1 MFLQPRGNNLNHHR
15 RKGGRVMDT
24 PVESPVTFANVGKAR
39 WWRGGIFASQ
49 TGYVLLAL
57 VALFVVMN
65 FASPYF
71 FTEGNMQN
79 VAKNFSFIAIAT
91 LGMTFVIITGG
102 IDLSVG
108 SMMCFSA
115 MITSMVMTDLST
127 PGMPGASWFVHLA
140 ADGKTV
146 VANMPGLMLLISVLA
161 GLGAALIVGLVNGF
175 CIAVLGLS
183 PFVTTLGMLSIV
195 RGLGYVVSNGRGS
208 FPGGPDADYFY
219 ALTSGDVF
227 GVPVPFIY
235 LVILAGVMAVV
246 LHHTTFGRHVFAL
259 GGNEK
264 AAELTGIS
272 VVRVKIEV
280 YVICALAA
288 GLQGIIISGWLGS
301 APANMATSYELNV
314 IAAAVIGGANLAG
327 GVGGPLGA
335 IVGCVLLEVIR
346 NGLVLAQVNS
356 YWQQALVGVI
366 IIAAVLVDRVR
377 SRLV

>member
-1 MFLQPRGNNLNHHR
+1 MSVPMEN
-15 RKGGRVMDT
+15 
-24 PVESPVTFANVGKAR
+24 PISFANVGRSK
-39 WWRGGIFASQ
+39 WWHRGIFASQ

-57 VALFVVMN
+57 VVLMIVMR

-91 LGMTFVIITGG
+91 LGITFVIITGG

-115 MITSMVMTDLST
+115 MITSMVMVELST
-127 PGMPGASWFVHLA
+127 PGSYFVHMA

-146 VANMPGLMLLISVLA
+146 IANLPGLILVISVLA
-161 GLGAALIVGLVNGF
+161 GLFAAFIVGIINGF

-195 RGLGYVVSNGRGS
+195 RGLAYVVSNGRGS
-208 FPGGPDADYFY
+208 FPGGPDADLFY
-219 ALTSGDVF
+219 ALTSGDVY
-227 GVPVPFIY
+227 GVPAPFIY
-235 LVILAGVMAVV
+235 LMILAVVMAVV

-264 AAELTGIS
+264 AAELTGIP

-280 YVICALAA
+280 YVLCALAA

-327 GVGGPLGA
+327 GLGGPLGA

-356 YWQQALVGVI
+356 YWQQTLVGVI
-366 IIAAVLVDRVR
+366 IILAVLVDRIR
-377 SRLV
+377 SRMT

>member
-1 MFLQPRGNNLNHHR
+1 MSVPSDAQISFTNIG
-15 RKGGRVMDT
+15 
-24 PVESPVTFANVGKAR
+24 PVR
-39 WWRGGIFASQ
+39 WWHRGLFASQ
-49 TGYVLLAL
+49 TAYVTLAL
-57 VALFVVMN
+57 LILIVVMN

-71 FTEGNMQN
+71 FTEGNLQN

-91 LGMTFVIITGG
+91 LGITFVIITGG

-108 SMMCFSA
+108 SMMCFAA
-115 MITSMVMTDLST
+115 MITSMVMTALST
-127 PGMPGASWFVHLA
+127 PGEPLASWFVHLA

-146 VANMPGLMLLISVLA
+146 VANVPGLILLISVLC
-161 GLGAALIVGLVNGF
+161 GLAVSLIVGLINGV
-175 CIAVLGLS
+175 CIAILGLS

-195 RGLGYVVSNGRGS
+195 RGLGYVISNGKGS

-219 ALTSGDVF
+219 ALTQGDVY
-227 GVPVPFIY
+227 GLPIPFIY
-235 LVILAGVMAVV
+235 LMVLAALMGLV
-246 LHHTTFGRHVFAL
+246 LHHTSFGRHVFAI

-264 AAELTGIS
+264 AAELTG
-272 VVRVKIEV
+272 VAVRLVKIEV
-280 YVICALAA
+280 YVIGALAA

-327 GVGGPLGA
+327 GIGGPLGA

-346 NGLVLAQVNS
+346 NGLVLAQVSS

-366 IIAAVLVDRVR
+366 IIAAVLVDRLR
-377 SRLV
+377 SRLL

>member
-1 MFLQPRGNNLNHHR
+1 MAQLTDH
-15 RKGGRVMDT
+15 
-24 PVESPVTFANVGKAR
+24 PVSFANVGKAR
-39 WWRGGIFASQ
+39 WWHQGLFASQ
-49 TGYVLLAL
+49 TGYVLIAL
-57 VALFVVMN
+57 IALIIIMN

-71 FTEGNMQN
+71 FTEGNLQN

-91 LGMTFVIITGG
+91 LGITFVIITGG

-108 SMMCFSA
+108 SMMCFAA
-115 MITSMVMTDLST
+115 MVTSMVMTDIST
-127 PGMPGASWFVHLA
+127 PGEPLASLFVHTG

-146 VANMPGLMLLISVLA
+146 VANVPGLILIVSVLG
-161 GLGAALIVGLVNGF
+161 GLLVSLIVGLVNGF

-195 RGLGYVVSNGRGS
+195 RGLAYVISNGRGS

-219 ALTSGDVF
+219 ALTSGDVA
-227 GVPVPFIY
+227 GIPAPFIY
-235 LVILAGVMAVV
+235 LIVLALLMAVV
-246 LHHTTFGRHVFAL
+246 LHHTRFGRHVFAL

-264 AAELTGIS
+264 AAELTG
-272 VVRVKIEV
+272 VAVTRVKIAV
-280 YVICALAA
+280 YVIAALAA
-288 GLQGIIISGWLGS
+288 GLQGIIVSGWLGS
-301 APANMATSYELNV
+301 APANMATSYELNI

-327 GVGGPLGA
+327 GIGGPLGA

-356 YWQQALVGVI
+356 YWQQTLVGVI

-377 SRLV
+377 ARML

>member
-1 MFLQPRGNNLNHHR
+1 MAMP
-15 RKGGRVMDT
+15 M
-24 PVESPVTFANVGKAR
+24 ESPVTFSNVGKTR
-39 WWRGGIFASQ
+39 WWQRGIFASQ

-57 VALFVVMN
+57 AVLLVIMH

-71 FTEGNMQN
+71 LTEGNMQN

-91 LGMTFVIITGG
+91 LGVTFVIITGG

-115 MITSMVMTDLST
+115 MITSMVMTELSA
-127 PGMPGASWFVHLA
+127 PGSPAGALFVHMA

-146 VANMPGLMLLISVLA
+146 LANVPGLILLVSILA
-161 GLGAALIVGLVNGF
+161 GLGVALIGGLVNGF

-219 ALTSGDVF
+219 ALTSGDIL
-227 GVPVPFIY
+227 GLPVPFIY
-235 LVILAGVMAVV
+235 LVVLALAMAVV
-246 LHHTTFGRHVFAL
+246 LHHTSFGRHVFAL

-264 AAELTGIS
+264 AAELTGIP

-327 GVGGPLGA
+327 GIGGPLGA

-346 NGLVLAQVNS
+346 NGLVLAQVSS
-356 YWQQALVGVI
+356 YWQQTLVGVI
-366 IIAAVLVDRVR
+366 IILAVLVDRIR
-377 SRLV
+377 SRMI

>member
-1 MFLQPRGNNLNHHR
+1 MA
-15 RKGGRVMDT
+15 T
-24 PVESPVTFANVGKAR
+24 PVESPITFSNVGKTK
-39 WWRGGIFASQ
+39 WWQSGFLASQ

-71 FTEGNMQN
+71 LTEGNIQN

-91 LGMTFVIITGG
+91 LGVTFVIITGG

-108 SMMCFSA
+108 SVMCFSA
-115 MITSMVMTDLST
+115 MITSMVMTQIST
-127 PGMPGASWFVHLA
+127 PGLPGAGWFVHLA
-140 ADGKTV
+140 GDGKTV
-146 VANMPGLMLLISVLA
+146 IANLPGLILLVSVLA
-161 GLGAALIVGLVNGF
+161 GLGVALVVGLVNGF

-208 FPGGPDADYFY
+208 FPSGPDADYFY
-219 ALTSGDVF
+219 ELTSGVVF
-227 GVPVPFIY
+227 GLPAPFIY
-235 LVILAGVMAVV
+235 LVILAVAMAIV
-246 LHHTTFGRHVFAL
+246 LHHTGFGRHVFAL

-264 AAELTGIS
+264 AAALTGIP

-288 GLQGIIISGWLGS
+288 GLQGIIICGWLGS
-301 APANMATSYELNV
+301 APANMASSYELNV

-327 GVGGPLGA
+327 GLGGPLGA
-335 IVGCVLLEVIR
+335 IVGCMLLEVIR

-356 YWQQALVGVI
+356 YWQQTLVGVI
-366 IIAAVLVDRVR
+366 IIAAVLVDRLR
-377 SRLV
+377 SRMA

>member
-1 MFLQPRGNNLNHHR
+1 MAMP
-15 RKGGRVMDT
+15 M
-24 PVESPVTFANVGKAR
+24 ESPISFTNIGKIR
-39 WWRGGIFASQ
+39 WWQRGIFASQ

-57 VALFVVMN
+57 AVLLVIMH

-91 LGMTFVIITGG
+91 LGVTFVIVTGG

-108 SMMCFSA
+108 SMMCFAA
-115 MITSMVMTDLST
+115 MITSMVMVELSA
-127 PGMPGASWFVHLA
+127 PGSHFVHLA

-146 VANMPGLMLLISVLA
+146 VANVPGLILLISVLA
-161 GLGAALIVGLVNGF
+161 GLCAAFIVGLINGF
-175 CIAVLGLS
+175 CIAILGLS

-195 RGLGYVVSNGRGS
+195 RGLAYVVSNGRGS

-219 ALTSGDVF
+219 ALTSGDVL
-227 GVPVPFIY
+227 GVPAPFIY
-235 LVILAGVMAVV
+235 LMILAAVMAVV
-246 LHHTTFGRHVFAL
+246 LHHTSFGRHVFAL

-264 AAELTGIS
+264 AAELTGIP

-356 YWQQALVGVI
+356 YWQQTLVGVI
-366 IIAAVLVDRVR
+366 IILAVLVDRVR
-377 SRLV
+377 SRMT

>member
-1 MFLQPRGNNLNHHR
+1 MAMPL
-15 RKGGRVMDT
+15 
-24 PVESPVTFANVGKAR
+24 ESPISFTNVGRIR
-39 WWRGGIFASQ
+39 WWQRGIFASQ

-57 VALFVVMN
+57 AMLLVVMH

-91 LGMTFVIITGG
+91 LGVTFVIITGG

-115 MITSMVMTDLST
+115 MITSMVMTELSA
-127 PGMPGASWFVHLA
+127 PGSPAGSLFVHMA

-146 VANMPGLMLLISVLA
+146 LANVPGLILLISILA
-161 GLGAALIVGLVNGF
+161 GLGVALIAGLVNGF

-219 ALTSGDVF
+219 ALTSGDVL

-235 LVILAGVMAVV
+235 LVVLALAMAVV
-246 LHHTTFGRHVFAL
+246 LHHTSFGRHVFAL

-264 AAELTGIS
+264 AAELTGIP
-272 VVRVKIEV
+272 VV
-280 YVICALAA
+280 
-288 GLQGIIISGWLGS
+288 
-301 APANMATSYELNV
+301 
-314 IAAAVIGGANLAG
+314 
-327 GVGGPLGA
+327 
-335 IVGCVLLEVIR
+335 
-346 NGLVLAQVNS
+346 
-356 YWQQALVGVI
+356 
-366 IIAAVLVDRVR
+366 RVR
-377 SRLV
+377 SRSMWSARSPQGCKASSSPAGLDLRRPTWRPPTSST

>member
-1 MFLQPRGNNLNHHR
+1 MSVP
-15 RKGGRVMDT
+15 M
-24 PVESPVTFANVGKAR
+24 ESPITFSNVGRTK
-39 WWRGGIFASQ
+39 WWRRGIFASQ
-49 TGYVLLAL
+49 TGYVTLAL
-57 VALFVVMN
+57 LLLILVMH

-71 FTEGNMQN
+71 LTEGNLQN

-91 LGMTFVIITGG
+91 LGITFVIVTGG

-108 SMMCFSA
+108 SMMCFAA
-115 MITSMVMTDLST
+115 MVTSMVMVDLST
-127 PGMPGASWFVHLA
+127 PGEPGASLFVHLA

-146 VANMPGLMLLISVLA
+146 LANVPGLILVVSVLA
-161 GLGAALIVGLVNGF
+161 GLLASLIVGLVNGF
-175 CIAVLGLS
+175 CVALLGLS

-195 RGLGYVVSNGRGS
+195 RGLAYVVSNGRGS
-208 FPGGPDADYFY
+208 FPGGPDANYFY
-219 ALTSGDVF
+219 ALTSGDLY
-227 GVPVPFIY
+227 GLPAPFIY
-235 LVILAGVMAVV
+235 LMILALIMAVV

-264 AAELTGIS
+264 AAEQTGVE
-272 VVRVKIEV
+272 VVRVKIAV
-280 YVICALAA
+280 YVISALAA

-327 GVGGPLGA
+327 GIGGPLGA

-356 YWQQALVGVI
+356 YWQQTLVGAI
-366 IIAAVLVDRVR
+366 IIMAVLVDRLR
-377 SRLV
+377 SRLS

>member
-1 MFLQPRGNNLNHHR
+1 MSVPI
-15 RKGGRVMDT
+15 
-24 PVESPVTFANVGKAR
+24 ESPISFSNVGRAR
-39 WWRGGIFASQ
+39 WWQRSVFASQ
-49 TGYVLLAL
+49 TAYVTFALLL
-57 VALFVVMN
+57 LLVVMT

-71 FTEGNMQN
+71 LTEGNIQN

-91 LGMTFVIITGG
+91 LGVTFVIITGG

-108 SMMCFSA
+108 SMMCFAA
-115 MITSMVMTDLST
+115 MITSMVMSGLST
-127 PGMPGASWFVHLA
+127 PGAPGASLFVHLA
-140 ADGKTV
+140 ADNKTV
-146 VANMPGLMLLISVLA
+146 VANVPGLILVVSVLA
-161 GLGAALIVGLVNGF
+161 GLAVSLIVGLANGF

-183 PFVTTLGMLSIV
+183 PFVTTLGALSIV
-195 RGLGYVVSNGRGS
+195 RGLAYVVSNGRGS

-219 ALTSGDVF
+219 ALTSGDVA
-227 GVPVPFIY
+227 GVPAPFIY
-235 LVILAGVMAVV
+235 LVILALIMAVV
-246 LHHTTFGRHVFAL
+246 LHHTSFGRHVFAL

-327 GVGGPLGA
+327 GIGGPLGA

-356 YWQQALVGVI
+356 YWQQTLVGVI
-366 IIAAVLVDRVR
+366 IILAVLVDRIR
-377 SRLV
+377 SRTT

>member
-1 MFLQPRGNNLNHHR
+1 MAI
-15 RKGGRVMDT
+15 
-24 PVESPVTFANVGKAR
+24 PVESPITFTNIGKVR
-39 WWRGGIFASQ
+39 WWQRGVFASQ
-49 TGYVLLAL
+49 TGYVL
-57 VALFVVMN
+57 VALAVLLVVMH

-91 LGMTFVIITGG
+91 LGVTFVIITGG

-115 MITSMVMTDLST
+115 MITSMAMTELST
-127 PGMPGASWFVHLA
+127 PGGFGASLFVHMA

-146 VANMPGLMLLISVLA
+146 AANVPGLILVVSVLA
-161 GLGAALIVGLVNGF
+161 GLGVALLVGLVNGF

-219 ALTSGDVF
+219 ATTAGDIF
-227 GVPVPFIY
+227 GMPMPFIY
-235 LVILAGVMAVV
+235 LVILATVMAVV
-246 LHHTTFGRHVFAL
+246 LHHTSCGRHVFAL

-264 AAELTGIS
+264 AAELTGIP

-301 APANMATSYELNV
+301 APANMAISYELNV

-327 GVGGPLGA
+327 GIGGPLGA

-346 NGLVLAQVNS
+346 NGLVLAQVS
-356 YWQQALVGVI
+356 PYWQQTLVGVI
-366 IIAAVLVDRVR
+366 IILAVLVDRIR
-377 SRLV
+377 SRVT

>member
-1 MFLQPRGNNLNHHR
+1 MSVPI
-15 RKGGRVMDT
+15 
-24 PVESPVTFANVGKAR
+24 ESPISFSNVGRTR
-39 WWRGGIFASQ
+39 WWHRSIFASQ
-49 TGYVLLAL
+49 TAYVTIALLVLL
-57 VALFVVMN
+57 VVMN

-71 FTEGNMQN
+71 FTEGNIQN

-91 LGMTFVIITGG
+91 LGVTFVIITGG

-108 SMMCFSA
+108 SMMCFAA
-115 MITSMVMTDLST
+115 MITSMVMSGLST
-127 PGMPGASWFVHLA
+127 PGEPGASLFVHLA
-140 ADGKTV
+140 ADNKTV
-146 VANMPGLMLLISVLA
+146 VANVPGLILVVSVLA
-161 GLGAALIVGLVNGF
+161 GLAVSLIVGLANGF

-183 PFVTTLGMLSIV
+183 PFVTTLGALSIV
-195 RGLGYVVSNGRGS
+195 RGLAYVVSNGRGS
-208 FPGGPDADYFY
+208 FPGGPDAEYFY
-219 ALTSGDVF
+219 ALTSGDVM
-227 GVPVPFIY
+227 GVPAPFIY
-235 LVILAGVMAVV
+235 LVILALIMAVV

-327 GVGGPLGA
+327 GIGGPLGA

-356 YWQQALVGVI
+356 YWQQTLVGVI
-366 IIAAVLVDRVR
+366 IILAVLVDRIR
-377 SRLV
+377 SRVT

>member
-1 MFLQPRGNNLNHHR
+1 MSVP
-15 RKGGRVMDT
+15 MET
-24 PVESPVTFANVGKAR
+24 PVSFANVGHAK
-39 WWRGGIFASQ
+39 WWQRGFFNSQ
-49 TGYVLLAL
+49 TAYVMLAL
-57 VALFVVMN
+57 VLLLAVMH
-65 FASPYF
+65 FASPFF
-71 FTEGNMQN
+71 FTEGNIQN

-91 LGMTFVIITGG
+91 LGVTFVIITGG

-115 MITSMVMTDLST
+115 MITSMVMSGLST
-127 PGMPGASWFVHLA
+127 PGMPGASLFVHVA

-146 VANMPGLMLLISVLA
+146 LANVPGLIMLVSVLA

-175 CIAVLGLS
+175 CIAVFGLS

-195 RGLGYVVSNGRGS
+195 RGLSYVISNGRGS
-208 FPGGPDADYFY
+208 FPGGPDAEYFY
-219 ALTSGDVF
+219 ALTSGTLF
-227 GVPVPFIY
+227 GMPAPFIY
-235 LVILAGVMAVV
+235 LVILALVMAVV
-246 LHHTTFGRHVFAL
+246 LHHTAFGRYVFTL
-259 GGNEK
+259 GGNEN
-264 AAELTGIS
+264 AAELTGIP
-272 VVRVKIEV
+272 VVRVKIQV

-327 GVGGPLGA
+327 GIGGPLGA

-356 YWQQALVGVI
+356 YWQQTLVGVI
-366 IIAAVLVDRVR
+366 IVLAVLVDRIR
-377 SRLV
+377 SRMI

>member
-1 MFLQPRGNNLNHHR
+1 MAMP
-15 RKGGRVMDT
+15 M
-24 PVESPVTFANVGKAR
+24 ESPITFSNIGKIR
-39 WWRGGIFASQ
+39 WWQRGIFASQ

-57 VALFVVMN
+57 AVLLVVMH

-91 LGMTFVIITGG
+91 LGVTFVIITGG

-115 MITSMVMTDLST
+115 IVTSMVMTELSA
-127 PGMPGASWFVHLA
+127 PGSPAGSLFVHMA

-146 VANMPGLMLLISVLA
+146 LANVPGLILVVSLLA
-161 GLGAALIVGLVNGF
+161 GLGVALLAGLVNGF

-208 FPGGPDADYFY
+208 FPGGPDANYFY
-219 ALTSGDVF
+219 ALTSGDVL
-227 GVPVPFIY
+227 GIPVPFIY
-235 LVILAGVMAVV
+235 LIVLALAMAVV
-246 LHHTTFGRHVFAL
+246 LHHSSFGRHVFAL

-264 AAELTGIS
+264 AAELTGIP

-327 GVGGPLGA
+327 GIGGPLGA

-346 NGLVLAQVNS
+346 NGLVLAQVSS
-356 YWQQALVGVI
+356 YWQQTLVGVI
-366 IIAAVLVDRVR
+366 IILAVLVDRIR
-377 SRLV
+377 SRMI

>member
-1 MFLQPRGNNLNHHR
+1 MSVPSDAQISFTNIG
-15 RKGGRVMDT
+15 
-24 PVESPVTFANVGKAR
+24 PVR
-39 WWRGGIFASQ
+39 WWHRGLFASQ
-49 TGYVLLAL
+49 TAYVTLAL
-57 VALFVVMN
+57 LILIVVMN

-71 FTEGNMQN
+71 FTEGNLQN

-91 LGMTFVIITGG
+91 LGITFVIITGG

-108 SMMCFSA
+108 SMMCFAA
-115 MITSMVMTDLST
+115 MITSMVMTALST
-127 PGMPGASWFVHLA
+127 PGEPLASWFVHLA

-146 VANMPGLMLLISVLA
+146 VANVPGLILLISVLC
-161 GLGAALIVGLVNGF
+161 GLAVSLIVGLINGV
-175 CIAVLGLS
+175 CIAILGLS

-195 RGLGYVVSNGRGS
+195 RGLGYVISNGKGS

-219 ALTSGDVF
+219 ALTQGDVY
-227 GVPVPFIY
+227 GLPIPFIY
-235 LVILAGVMAVV
+235 LMVLAALMGLV
-246 LHHTTFGRHVFAL
+246 LHHTSFGRHVFAI

-264 AAELTGIS
+264 AAELTG
-272 VVRVKIEV
+272 VAVRRVKIEV
-280 YVICALAA
+280 YVIGALAA

-327 GVGGPLGA
+327 GIGGPLGA

-346 NGLVLAQVNS
+346 NGLVLAQVSS

-366 IIAAVLVDRVR
+366 IIAAVLVDRLR
-377 SRLV
+377 SRLL

>member
-1 MFLQPRGNNLNHHR
+1 MAMPL
-15 RKGGRVMDT
+15 
-24 PVESPVTFANVGKAR
+24 ESPITFSNIGKIR
-39 WWRGGIFASQ
+39 WWQRGIFASQ

-57 VALFVVMN
+57 AVLLVIMH

-91 LGMTFVIITGG
+91 LGVTFVIITGG

-115 MITSMVMTDLST
+115 MITSMVMTELSA
-127 PGMPGASWFVHLA
+127 PGSPAGSLFVHLA

-146 VANMPGLMLLISVLA
+146 LANVPGLILVVSLLA
-161 GLGAALIVGLVNGF
+161 GLGVALLAGLVNGF

-219 ALTSGDVF
+219 ALTSGDVL

-235 LVILAGVMAVV
+235 LIVLALAMAVL
-246 LHHTTFGRHVFAL
+246 LHHSAFGRHVFAL

-264 AAELTGIS
+264 AAELTGIP

-327 GVGGPLGA
+327 GIGGPLGA

-346 NGLVLAQVNS
+346 NGLVLAQVSS
-356 YWQQALVGVI
+356 YWQQTLVGVI
-366 IIAAVLVDRVR
+366 IILAVLVDRIR
-377 SRLV
+377 SRMI

>member
-1 MFLQPRGNNLNHHR
+1 MAMP
-15 RKGGRVMDT
+15 M
-24 PVESPVTFANVGKAR
+24 ESPITFSNIGKIR
-39 WWRGGIFASQ
+39 WWQRGIFASQ

-57 VALFVVMN
+57 AALLVTMH

-91 LGMTFVIITGG
+91 LGVTFVIITGG

-115 MITSMVMTDLST
+115 MITSMVMTELSA
-127 PGMPGASWFVHLA
+127 PGSPAGSLFVHMA

-146 VANMPGLMLLISVLA
+146 LANVPGLILLVSILA
-161 GLGAALIVGLVNGF
+161 GLGVALIAGLVNGF

-208 FPGGPDADYFY
+208 FPGGPDANYFY
-219 ALTSGDVF
+219 ALTSGDVL

-235 LVILAGVMAVV
+235 LMILALAMAVV
-246 LHHTTFGRHVFAL
+246 LHHSAFGRHVFAL

-264 AAELTGIS
+264 AAELTGIP

-327 GVGGPLGA
+327 GIGGPLGA

-346 NGLVLAQVNS
+346 NGLVLAQVSS
-356 YWQQALVGVI
+356 YWQQTLVGVI
-366 IIAAVLVDRVR
+366 IILAVLVDRIR
-377 SRLV
+377 SRMI

>member
-1 MFLQPRGNNLNHHR
+1 MSVPSDAQISFTNIGPVKWWHRGL
-15 RKGGRVMDT
+15 
-24 PVESPVTFANVGKAR
+24 
-39 WWRGGIFASQ
+39 FASQ
-49 TGYVLLAL
+49 TAYVTLAL
-57 VALFVVMN
+57 LILIVVMN

-71 FTEGNMQN
+71 FTEGNLQN

-91 LGMTFVIITGG
+91 LGITFVIITGG

-108 SMMCFSA
+108 SMMCFAA
-115 MITSMVMTDLST
+115 MITSMVMTALST
-127 PGMPGASWFVHLA
+127 PGEPLASWFVHLA

-146 VANMPGLMLLISVLA
+146 VANVPGLILLISVLC
-161 GLGAALIVGLVNGF
+161 GLAVSLIVGLINGV
-175 CIAVLGLS
+175 CIAILGLS

-195 RGLGYVVSNGRGS
+195 RGLGYVISNGKGS

-219 ALTSGDVF
+219 ALTQGDVY
-227 GVPVPFIY
+227 GLPIPFIY
-235 LVILAGVMAVV
+235 LMVLAALMGLV
-246 LHHTTFGRHVFAL
+246 LHHTSFGRHVFAI

-264 AAELTGIS
+264 AAELTG
-272 VVRVKIEV
+272 VAVRRVKIEV
-280 YVICALAA
+280 YVIGALAA

-327 GVGGPLGA
+327 GIGGPLGA

-346 NGLVLAQVNS
+346 NGLVLAQVSS

-366 IIAAVLVDRVR
+366 IIAAVLVDRLR
-377 SRLV
+377 SRLL

>member
-1 MFLQPRGNNLNHHR
+1 MA
-15 RKGGRVMDT
+15 T
-24 PVESPVTFANVGKAR
+24 PLESPITFTNVSKAK
-39 WWRGGIFASQ
+39 WWQSGFFASQ

-57 VALFVVMN
+57 VVLFVVMN

-71 FTEGNMQN
+71 LTEGNIQN
-79 VAKNFSFIAIAT
+79 VAKNFSFIAIAA
-91 LGMTFVIITGG
+91 LGVTFIIITGG

-115 MITSMVMTDLST
+115 MITSMVMTGLST

-146 VANMPGLMLLISVLA
+146 VANVPGLVLLISVLS
-161 GLGAALIVGLVNGF
+161 GLGVALIVGLVNGF

-195 RGLGYVVSNGRGS
+195 RGLCYVVSNGRGS

-219 ALTSGDVF
+219 ALTSGNVL
-227 GVPVPFIY
+227 GMPAPFIY
-235 LVILAGVMAVV
+235 LVILAIAMGIV
-246 LHHTTFGRHVFAL
+246 LHHSSFGRHVFAL

-264 AAELTGIS
+264 AAELTGIP

-280 YVICALAA
+280 YVIGALAA

-327 GVGGPLGA
+327 GLGGPLGA

-356 YWQQALVGVI
+356 YWQQTLVGVI
-366 IIAAVLVDRVR
+366 IILAVLVDRVR
-377 SRLV
+377 SRMA

>member
-1 MFLQPRGNNLNHHR
+1 MMVTPR
-15 RKGGRVMDT
+15 
-24 PVESPVTFANVGKAR
+24 ESPIAFTNVGKTK
-39 WWRGGIFASQ
+39 WWRSGIFASQ

-57 VALFVVMN
+57 VVLFVVMN

-71 FTEGNMQN
+71 LTEGNMQN

-91 LGMTFVIITGG
+91 LGVTFVIITGG

-115 MITSMVMTDLST
+115 MVTSMVMSQVST
-127 PGMPGASWFVHLA
+127 PGMTGAKWFVHLA

-146 VANMPGLMLLISVLA
+146 VADVPGLILLVSVMA
-161 GLGAALIVGLVNGF
+161 GLGVALIVGLINGF

-195 RGLGYVVSNGRGS
+195 RGLGYVVTNGRGS
-208 FPGGPDADYFY
+208 FPGGPDAGYFY
-219 ALTSGDVF
+219 ALTSGFVF
-227 GVPVPFIY
+227 GMPAPFIY
-235 LVILAGVMAVV
+235 LVLLAVVMAVV
-246 LHHTTFGRHVFAL
+246 LHHTSFGRHIFAL

-264 AAELTGIS
+264 AAALAGIS
-272 VVRVKIEV
+272 IVRLKIEV

-327 GVGGPLGA
+327 GIGGPLGA

-356 YWQQALVGVI
+356 YWQQTLVGVI
-366 IIAAVLVDRVR
+366 IILAVLVDRMR
-377 SRLV
+377 SRVP

>member
-1 MFLQPRGNNLNHHR
+1 MAMPL
-15 RKGGRVMDT
+15 
-24 PVESPVTFANVGKAR
+24 ESPITFSNIGKIR
-39 WWRGGIFASQ
+39 WWQRGIFASQ

-57 VALFVVMN
+57 AVLLVVMH

-91 LGMTFVIITGG
+91 LGVTFVIITGG

-115 MITSMVMTDLST
+115 MVTSMVMTELSA
-127 PGMPGASWFVHLA
+127 PGSPAGSLFVHMA

-146 VANMPGLMLLISVLA
+146 LANVPGLILVVSLLA
-161 GLGAALIVGLVNGF
+161 GLGVALLAGLVNGF

-219 ALTSGDVF
+219 ALTSGDVL

-235 LVILAGVMAVV
+235 LIVLALAMAVV
-246 LHHTTFGRHVFAL
+246 LHHSAFGRHVFAL

-264 AAELTGIS
+264 AAELTGIP

-327 GVGGPLGA
+327 GIGGPLGA

-346 NGLVLAQVNS
+346 NGLVLAQVSS
-356 YWQQALVGVI
+356 YWQQTLVGVI
-366 IIAAVLVDRVR
+366 IILAVLVDRIR
-377 SRLV
+377 SRMI

>member
-1 MFLQPRGNNLNHHR
+1 MA
-15 RKGGRVMDT
+15 T
-24 PVESPVTFANVGKAR
+24 PFESPINFANVGKAR
-39 WWRGGIFASQ
+39 WWQSGLFASQ

-57 VALFVVMN
+57 AALFVVMH

-91 LGMTFVIITGG
+91 LGATFVIITGG

-115 MITSMVMTDLST
+115 MITSMVMTEVST
-127 PGMPGASWFVHLA
+127 PGMPGASWFNV
-140 ADGKTV
+140 
-146 VANMPGLMLLISVLA
+146 PGLILLVSVLA
-161 GLGAALIVGLVNGF
+161 GLGVALIVGLVNGF
-175 CIAVLGLS
+175 CIAILGLS

-219 ALTSGDVF
+219 ALTSGDLF
-227 GVPVPFIY
+227 GMPMPFIY
-235 LVILAGVMAVV
+235 LVVFAVAMAVV
-246 LHHTTFGRHVFAL
+246 LHHSAFGRHVFAL

-264 AAELTGIS
+264 AAALTGIS
-272 VVRVKIEV
+272 VARLKIEV
-280 YVICALAA
+280 YVISALAA

-346 NGLVLAQVNS
+346 NGLVLAQVSS
-356 YWQQALVGVI
+356 YWQQTLVGVI
-366 IIAAVLVDRVR
+366 IIVAVLVDRVR
-377 SRLV
+377 SRLA

>member
-1 MFLQPRGNNLNHHR
+1 MSVPI
-15 RKGGRVMDT
+15 
-24 PVESPVTFANVGKAR
+24 ESPISFSNVGRTR
-39 WWRGGIFASQ
+39 WWQRSIFASQ
-49 TGYVLLAL
+49 TAYVTFALLL
-57 VALFVVMN
+57 LLVVMN

-71 FTEGNMQN
+71 FTEGNIQN

-91 LGMTFVIITGG
+91 LGVTFVIITGG

-115 MITSMVMTDLST
+115 MITSMVMSGLST
-127 PGMPGASWFVHLA
+127 PGMTGASLFVHLA
-140 ADGKTV
+140 ADNKTV
-146 VANMPGLMLLISVLA
+146 VANVPGLILVVSVLA
-161 GLGAALIVGLVNGF
+161 GLAAALIVGLANGF

-183 PFVTTLGMLSIV
+183 PFVTTLGALSIV
-195 RGLGYVVSNGRGS
+195 RGLAYVVSNGRGS

-219 ALTSGDVF
+219 ALTSGDLM
-227 GVPVPFIY
+227 GLPAPFIY
-235 LVILAGVMAVV
+235 LVILALIMAVV

-280 YVICALAA
+280 YVLCALAA

-327 GVGGPLGA
+327 GIGGPLGA

-356 YWQQALVGVI
+356 YWQQTLVGVI
-366 IIAAVLVDRVR
+366 IILAVLVDRIR
-377 SRLV
+377 SRMI

>member
-1 MFLQPRGNNLNHHR
+1 MAMPL
-15 RKGGRVMDT
+15 
-24 PVESPVTFANVGKAR
+24 ESPITFSNIGKIR
-39 WWRGGIFASQ
+39 WWQRGIFASQ
-49 TGYVLLAL
+49 TGYVLIALAVL
-57 VALFVVMN
+57 LVVMH

-91 LGMTFVIITGG
+91 LGITFVIITGG

-115 MITSMVMTDLST
+115 MITSMVMVELSA
-127 PGMPGASWFVHLA
+127 PGSPLVHLA
-140 ADGKTV
+140 ADGKTAI
-146 VANMPGLMLLISVLA
+146 ANVPGLILLLSVLA
-161 GLGAALIVGLVNGF
+161 GLLVALLVGLVNGF

-195 RGLGYVVSNGRGS
+195 RGLAYVVSNGRGS

-219 ALTSGDVF
+219 ALTSGDIL
-227 GVPVPFIY
+227 GVPMPFIY
-235 LVILAGVMAVV
+235 LLILAAIMAVV
-246 LHHTTFGRHVFAL
+246 LHHSSFGRHVFAL

-264 AAELTGIS
+264 AAELTGIP
-272 VVRVKIEV
+272 VVRVKIQV
-280 YVICALAA
+280 YVVCALAA

-356 YWQQALVGVI
+356 YWQQTLVGVI
-366 IIAAVLVDRVR
+366 IILAVLVDRIR
-377 SRLV
+377 SRMT

>member
-1 MFLQPRGNNLNHHR
+1 MALP
-15 RKGGRVMDT
+15 M
-24 PVESPVTFANVGKAR
+24 ESPISFANVGHTR
-39 WWRGGIFASQ
+39 WWRRGFFNSQ
-49 TGYVLLAL
+49 TAYVTLAL
-57 VALFVVMN
+57 LVMLAVMH

-79 VAKNFSFIAIAT
+79 VAKNFSFIAIAA
-91 LGMTFVIITGG
+91 LGVTFVIITGG

-108 SMMCFSA
+108 SMMCLSA
-115 MITSMVMTDLST
+115 MVTSMVMTGLST
-127 PGMPGASWFVHLA
+127 PGMPGASLFVHIA
-140 ADGKTV
+140 ADGKTAA
-146 VANMPGLMLLISVLA
+146 ANVPGLILIISVLA
-161 GLGAALIVGLVNGF
+161 GLGTAFAVGFVNGF
-175 CIAVLGLS
+175 CIAVLRLS

-195 RGLGYVVSNGRGS
+195 RGLGYVISNGRGS
-208 FPGGPDADYFY
+208 FPGGPDAAYFY
-219 ALTSGDVF
+219 ALTSGDVL
-227 GVPVPFIY
+227 GVPAPFIY
-235 LVILAGVMAVV
+235 LVILAAVMAVV

-264 AAELTGIS
+264 AAELTGIP

-280 YVICALAA
+280 YVICAMAA
-288 GLQGIIISGWLGS
+288 GLQGIIVSGWLGS

-327 GVGGPLGA
+327 GIGGPLGA

-366 IIAAVLVDRVR
+366 IILAVLVDRIR
-377 SRLV
+377 SRMM

>member
-1 MFLQPRGNNLNHHR
+1 MALP
-15 RKGGRVMDT
+15 M
-24 PVESPVTFANVGKAR
+24 ESPISLANIGRDK
-39 WWRGGIFASQ
+39 WWKRGIFASQ
-49 TGYVLLAL
+49 TAYVTLALLVLL
-57 VALFVVMN
+57 VVMN

-71 FTEGNMQN
+71 LTEGNIQN

-91 LGMTFVIITGG
+91 LGATFVIITGG

-108 SMMCFSA
+108 SVMCFSA
-115 MITSMVMTDLST
+115 MITSMVMTALST
-127 PGMPGASWFVHLA
+127 PGMPGASLFVHAA
-140 ADGKTV
+140 ADGKTII
-146 VANMPGLMLLISVLA
+146 ANVPGLILLISVLA
-161 GLGAALIVGLVNGF
+161 GLGTALIVGLVNGF

-195 RGLGYVVSNGRGS
+195 RGLCYVVSNGRGS

-219 ALTSGDVF
+219 ALTSGDLY
-227 GVPVPFIY
+227 GLPAPFIY
-235 LVILAGVMAVV
+235 LVILALVMAVV
-246 LHHTTFGRHVFAL
+246 LHHTAFGRHVFAI

-264 AAELTGIS
+264 AAELTGVR

-288 GLQGIIISGWLGS
+288 GLQGIIICGWLGS

-327 GVGGPLGA
+327 GIGGPLGA

-356 YWQQALVGVI
+356 YWQQTLVGVI
-366 IIAAVLVDRVR
+366 IILAVLVDRIR
-377 SRLV
+377 SRMI